1 MGATGF
7 AIEMVLDTAAFP
19 RTPLSHLPLM
29 DCRGTAATH
38 GKRQGV
44 SVTFSKAATAG
55 HALELNLVD
64 GAGRNQTYT
73 SDPEARL
80 WLQAEHHVT
89 FIVDGFART
98 ITSVADGV
106 FVRRPHPRSLLSESR
121 SSLRFP

>member
-1 MGATGF
+1 MRLSRRTG
-7 AIEMVLDTAAFP
+7 
-19 RTPLSHLPLM
+19 
-29 DCRGTAATH
+29 GTAYWRMMGGVFLRH
-38 GKRQGV
+38 LSQGGMEWNGG
-44 SVTFSKAATAG
+44 G

-64 GAGRNQTYT
+64 GGGRNQTYT

-106 FVRRPHPRSLLSESR
+106 FVRRPHPPLSP
-121 SSLRFP
+121 L

>member
-1 MGATGF
+1 
-7 AIEMVLDTAAFP
+7 MVLDTAALP
-19 RTPLSHLPLM
+19 RTPLSHLPLL

-44 SVTFSKAATAG
+44 SVTFSKGKGVSSEWNGGG

-80 WLQAEHHVT
+80 WLQAEHHIT

-106 FVRRPHPRSLLSESR
+106 FVRRPHPPLSP
-121 SSLRFP
+121 L